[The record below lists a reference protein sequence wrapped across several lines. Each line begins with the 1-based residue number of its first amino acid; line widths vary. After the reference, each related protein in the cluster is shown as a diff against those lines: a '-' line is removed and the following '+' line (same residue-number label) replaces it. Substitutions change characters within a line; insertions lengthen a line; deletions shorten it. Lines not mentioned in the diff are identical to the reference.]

1 MTILTIFL
9 QLMFRFNLYYYSN
22 PIIKEK
28 DKEKAKRRS
37 ETILTIDTRSTRTV
51 NKMLM
56 MDSEDFDLPEENP
69 LEKTI
74 QTKYDLIGQSVN
86 KSKHCR

>member
-1 MTILTIFL
+1 
-9 QLMFRFNLYYYSN
+9 MFRFNLYYYSN

-28 DKEKAKRRS
+28 DKEKKRRA

-74 QTKYDLIGQSVN
+74 QTK
-86 KSKHCR
+86 

>member
-1 MTILTIFL
+1 
-9 QLMFRFNLYYYSN
+9 MFRFNLYYYSN

-28 DKEKAKRRS
+28 DKEKAKRRA
-37 ETILTIDTRSTRTV
+37 ETILTIDTRSTRNVT

-74 QTKYDLIGQSVN
+74 QTKYLYLLAGPDLF
-86 KSKHCR
+86 

>member
-1 MTILTIFL
+1 MTILIIFL
-9 QLMFRFNLYYYSN
+9 QLLIFRFNLYYYSN

-37 ETILTIDTRSTRTV
+37 ETILTIDTRSTRNV

-74 QTKYDLIGQSVN
+74 QTK
-86 KSKHCR
+86 

>member
-1 MTILTIFL
+1 MKSYAAEN
-9 QLMFRFNLYYYSN
+9 RFNLYYYSN

-28 DKEKAKRRS
+28 DKEKAKRRA
-37 ETILTIDTRSTRTV
+37 ETVLTIDTRSTRNV

-74 QTKYDLIGQSVN
+74 QTK
-86 KSKHCR
+86 